1 MFLGCVQN
9 PLGTFW
15 RGMVISRR
23 LALVTIMMT
32 VSATLS
38 AQTTTAPI
46 ASPQAAA
53 PLPAYDVVS
62 IKPNKSG
69 SGGWGINSNDSDYA
83 ATNVSIKTLL
93 ENAYDIK
100 ENLISGVSGPIS
112 SARFDV
118 HAKIVDPDL
127 QALKKLTNQQRRS
140 MLLPFLEERFHLK
153 AHIEMKTLSV
163 FELTVTNDG
172 PKFKPSVDSEH
183 GGGTSVQN
191 DNNKAKLTAH
201 AVSMVSFASTLTNQA
216 HRTVID
222 KTGLTGLYDLALQW
236 SPQDAPTQSSPDGS
250 SLQTD
255 SGPSIFTALQEQLG
269 LKLKPSK
276 GPVETLVVDHVEM
289 PSPN

>member
-1 MFLGCVQN
+1 
-9 PLGTFW
+9 
-15 RGMVISRR
+15 MVISRR
-23 LALVTIMMT
+23 LALVAIMMT
-32 VSATLS
+32 ASATLS
-38 AQTTTAPI
+38 AQAITAPV

-62 IKPNKSG
+62 IKPNNSG
-69 SGGWGINSNDSDYA
+69 SGGQDIDSSNGDYA

-100 ENLISGVSGPIS
+100 ENLISGISGPIS

-118 HAKIVDPDL
+118 HAKIVEPDIT
-127 QALKKLTNQQRRS
+127 ALHKLTIKQRRS
-140 MLLPFLEERFHLK
+140 MLLPFLQERFHLK

-163 FELTVTNDG
+163 FELTVTKDG
-172 PKFKPSVDSEH
+172 PKFKPSVDSAH
-183 GGGTSVQN
+183 GGGTSIQN

-201 AVSMVSFASTLTNQA
+201 AVSMVSFASTLTNWA

-236 SPQDAPTQSSPDGS
+236 SQQDLPGQDFTNRSNSSPPP
-250 SLQTD
+250 D

-269 LKLKPSK
+269 LKLKPAK

-289 PSPN
+289 PSAN